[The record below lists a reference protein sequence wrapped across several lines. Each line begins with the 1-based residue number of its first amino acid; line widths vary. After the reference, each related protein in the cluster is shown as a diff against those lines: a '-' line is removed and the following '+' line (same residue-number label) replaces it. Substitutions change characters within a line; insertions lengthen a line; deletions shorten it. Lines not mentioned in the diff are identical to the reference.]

1 MNISANIFSNCLSPT
16 EVTGLYYVVSDNTG
30 AAGNV
35 VVLLQICIVLIKSHS
50 NKTKQ
55 TILQWSH

>member
-1 MNISANIFSNCLSPT
+1 MNIIANIFSNRLSPT

-35 VVLLQICIVLIKSHS
+35 VVLLQICKVFIKSHS
-50 NKTKQ
+50 SKTRQ
-55 TILQWSH
+55 AIL

>member
-1 MNISANIFSNCLSPT
+1 MNINENIFSNRLSPT

-35 VVLLQICIVLIKSHS
+35 VVLLQICKVLIKSHS
-50 NKTKQ
+50 SKTEQ
-55 TILQWSH
+55 AIL